1 MTINIVLNGMRKTTE
16 PSEKFMMYVVRNV
29 KRRYLTT
36 SADKRYIIYEV
47 HIVEICDNE
56 IRLQIKS
63 FLPKRPNDLILS
75 DFYKSHISDSTFNQ
89 TLHQTTALSFKTK

>member
-1 MTINIVLNGMRKTTE
+1 
-16 PSEKFMMYVVRNV
+16 MYIVRNV

-47 HIVEICDNE
+47 HIVEVCDNK

-63 FLPKRPNDLILS
+63 FLPKRPNDLNLS
-75 DFYKSHISDSTFNQ
+75 DFYKSHIFYNTLNQ
-89 TLHQTTALSFKTK
+89 AF